1 MPILP
6 AEPDRYPSHLFD
18 WPADHT
24 PGRSWWVLHTRP
36 RQEKSLARRLLAEGI
51 AYYLPAVA
59 RRCRVRGRVTTSHVP
74 VFTSYLFLFA
84 DRAERVAALTSDRVV
99 QSLVV
104 HDQAQLWY
112 DLRQIERLI
121 ASGTPVTAEPS
132 LAPGTPVE
140 ITTGPLAG
148 LCGTVVRTAS
158 GRRFVV
164 SVDFIQQGACVLLED
179 CTLLPLR
186 REPAVVS

>member
-1 MPILP
+1 
-6 AEPDRYPSHLFD
+6 LF
-18 WPADHT
+18 
-24 PGRSWWVLHTRP
+24 
-36 RQEKSLARRLLAEGI
+36 LLAD
-51 AYYLPAVA
+51 PQ
-59 RRCRVRGRVTTSHVP
+59 
-74 VFTSYLFLFA
+74 
-84 DRAERVAALTSDRVV
+84 ERISALASDRVV
-99 QSLVV
+99 QSLAV
-104 HDQAQLWY
+104 HDQEQLWY

-121 ASGTPVTAEPS
+121 ASGTPVAAEPS

-186 REPAVVS
+186 REAATVS